1 MFLEVNQLNKFYGSN
16 QVLHDIHFGVEE
28 GKLLCL
34 LGPSGCGKTTILNA
48 IGGFLTDYTGDIII
62 DGQNISSLPPE
73 SRPVSTVFQSYG
85 LFPHLTVLNNVAY
98 GLKFQGYSKE
108 ERIQKAEA
116 MLEIV
121 GLYNHRR
128 KHIHQLSGG
137 QQQRVALARS
147 LVVEPKVLLL
157 DEPLSNL
164 DAKMRS
170 NLRLEIKSI
179 QQRLN
184 ITTILVTHDQQEAF
198 EMADQIVLLNQG
210 RIVQTGGPREIYD
223 QPANDFVANFVGEMN
238 KIDHHFIRPERLEIT
253 DQGVPMTIDQ
263 IIFQGETLKIYA
275 SNQTYQNVEITVLN
289 QKMYQVGQKIYV
301 QGFEELIEIKS

>member
-85 LFPHLTVLNNVAY
+85 LFPHMTVLNNVAY

-108 ERIQKAEA
+108 ERIKKAEA

-121 GLYNHRR
+121 GLYDHRH

-164 DAKMRS
+164 DAKMRA
-170 NLRLEIKSI
+170 NLRMEIKSI

-210 RIVQTGGPREIYD
+210 RIVQTGDPREIYD

-301 QGFEELIEIKS
+301 RGFEELIEIKS

>member
-121 GLYNHRR
+121 GLYDHRH

-210 RIVQTGGPREIYD
+210 RIVQTGDPREIYD

>member
-121 GLYNHRR
+121 GLYNHRH

-210 RIVQTGGPREIYD
+210 RIVQTGDPREIYD
-223 QPANDFVANFVGEMN
+223 QPVNDFVANFVGEMN
-238 KIDHHFIRPERLEIT
+238 KIDNHFIRPERLEIT
-253 DQGVPMTIDQ
+253 DQGIPMTIDQ

>member
-34 LGPSGCGKTTILNA
+34 FGPSGCGKTTILNA

-121 GLYNHRR
+121 GLYNHRH

-210 RIVQTGGPREIYD
+210 RIVQTGDPREIYD

>member
-121 GLYNHRR
+121 GLYNHRH

-210 RIVQTGGPREIYD
+210 RIVQTGDPREIYD
-223 QPANDFVANFVGEMN
+223 QPANEFVANFVGEMN

>member
-121 GLYNHRR
+121 GLYNHRH

-223 QPANDFVANFVGEMN
+223 QPVNDFVANFVGEMN
-238 KIDHHFIRPERLEIT
+238 KIDNHFIRPERLEIT
-253 DQGVPMTIDQ
+253 DQGIPMTIDQ

>member
-121 GLYNHRR
+121 GLYNHRH

-223 QPANDFVANFVGEMN
+223 QPVNDFVANFVGEMN
-238 KIDHHFIRPERLEIT
+238 KIDNHFIRPERLEIT

>member
-16 QVLHDIHFGVEE
+16 QVLHDIHFGIEE

-121 GLYNHRR
+121 GLYNHRH

-210 RIVQTGGPREIYD
+210 RIVQTGDPREIYD

>member
-121 GLYNHRR
+121 GLYNHRH

-210 RIVQTGGPREIYD
+210 RIVQTGDPREIYD

-253 DQGVPMTIDQ
+253 DHGVPMTIDQ

-275 SNQTYQNVEITVLN
+275 SNQTYQKVEITVLN

>member
-121 GLYNHRR
+121 GLYNHRH

-198 EMADQIVLLNQG
+198 EIADQIVLLNQG
-210 RIVQTGGPREIYD
+210 RIVQTGDPREIYD

>member
-121 GLYNHRR
+121 GLYNHRH

-210 RIVQTGGPREIYD
+210 RIVQTGDPREIYD

-238 KIDHHFIRPERLEIT
+238 KIDYHFIRPERLEIT

>member
-121 GLYNHRR
+121 GLYNHRH
-128 KHIHQLSGG
+128 KHIHKLSGG

-210 RIVQTGGPREIYD
+210 RIVQTGDPREIYD

>member
-210 RIVQTGGPREIYD
+210 RIVQTGDPREIYD

>member
-121 GLYNHRR
+121 GLYNHRH

-210 RIVQTGGPREIYD
+210 RIVQTGDPREIYD

-253 DQGVPMTIDQ
+253 DQGIPMTIDQ

>member
-1 MFLEVNQLNKFYGSN
+1 MYLEVNQLNKYYSSN
-16 QVLHDIHFGVEE
+16 HVLHDIHFGVEE
-28 GKLLCL
+28 GQLLCL

-73 SRPVSTVFQSYG
+73 LRPVSTVFQSYG
-85 LFPHLTVLNNVAY
+85 LFPHMTVINNVAY
-98 GLKFQGYSKE
+98 GLRFQGYSKA
-108 ERIQKAEA
+108 ERVKKAEA
-116 MLEIV
+116 MLDIV
-121 GLYNHRR
+121 GLYDHRH

-164 DAKMRS
+164 DAKMRA
-170 NLRLEIKSI
+170 NLRAEIKSI

-198 EMADQIVLLNQG
+198 EMAEKIVLLHQG
-210 RIVQTGGPREIYD
+210 RIVQIGEPREIYD
-223 QPANDFVANFVGEMN
+223 QPANDFVADFVGEMN
-238 KIDHHFIRPERLEIT
+238 RIDHHFIRPERLRISE
-253 DQGVPMTIDQ
+253 QGLPMIIDE
-263 IIFQGETLKIYA
+263 IIFQGETLKIFA
-275 SNQTYQNVEITVLN
+275 SNDTYQHLEIIVLN
-289 QKMYQVGQKIYV
+289 QATYHVGQEIYV
-301 QGFEELIEIKS
+301 SGFDELIEIKS

>member
-121 GLYNHRR
+121 GLYNHRH

-210 RIVQTGGPREIYD
+210 RIVQTGDPREIYD